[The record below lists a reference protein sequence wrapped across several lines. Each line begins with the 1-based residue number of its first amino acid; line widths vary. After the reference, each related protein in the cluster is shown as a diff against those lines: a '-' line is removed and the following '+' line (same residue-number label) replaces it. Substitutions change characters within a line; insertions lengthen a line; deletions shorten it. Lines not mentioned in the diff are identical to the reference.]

1 MTMSAP
7 VLQTRRITAPGATPS
22 RWILMLHGIFGRG
35 RNWSAVATALCA
47 ARPDVGAE
55 LVDLRLH
62 GGSRGF
68 APPHDLDAAAGDVEA
83 LLHDAERPVVAI
95 LGHSFG
101 GKVAM
106 ALAARNPAGVR
117 QTWVIDASPSKNA
130 PEGNTWKLTRL
141 LRALPARF
149 PSRDDAVRGI
159 VAGGLDET
167 TARWMATNLV
177 SDGSDYVW
185 GFDLDAIES
194 LLRDYFARDL
204 WPVIETRGRA
214 EIILVKATESV
225 ALSDA
230 DEARLVRAAAADA
243 GVTLVRMKGGHWI
256 HAEDPAGVVR
266 LLAEKLPRDGSARG

>member
-1 MTMSAP
+1 
-7 VLQTRRITAPGATPS
+7 
-22 RWILMLHGIFGRG
+22 MLHGIFGRG
-35 RNWSAVATALCA
+35 RNWSAVATALCTV
-47 ARPDVGAE
+47 RPDIGVE

-68 APPHDLDAAAGDVEA
+68 APPHDLDAAAGDLEA
-83 LLHDAERPVVAI
+83 LLHDAGRPVVAI

-101 GKVAM
+101 GKVAL
-106 ALAARNPAGVR
+106 ALAARDPVSVR
-117 QTWVIDASPSKNA
+117 QFWVIDASPSENA

-149 PSRDDAVRGI
+149 PARDDAVRRI

-177 SDGSDYVW
+177 FRGEDFVW
-185 GFDLDAIES
+185 GFDLDAIEM
-194 LLRDYFARDL
+194 LLQDYFARDL
-204 WPVIETRGRA
+204 WPVIEKRGRA
-214 EIILVKATESV
+214 EILVVKATKSV

-230 DEARLVRAAAADA
+230 DEVRLARAAAADA
-243 GVTLVRMKGGHWI
+243 GVTLVRMNGGHWI

-266 LLAEKLPRDGSARG
+266 LFAEKLPRD